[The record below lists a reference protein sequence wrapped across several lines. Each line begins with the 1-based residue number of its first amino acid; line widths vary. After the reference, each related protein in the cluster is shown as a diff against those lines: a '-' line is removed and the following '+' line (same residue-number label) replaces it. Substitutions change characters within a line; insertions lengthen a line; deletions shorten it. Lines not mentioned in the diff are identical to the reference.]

1 MAAWLSRAGAAPLA
15 LRPVLPGCAYGPRAR
30 KCDGTAP
37 ATQEGERA
45 ALKARG
51 RNKISYIYRCNSRI
65 GGGRWGRLGGGRER
79 GGNLLVSCEGWLV
92 GLPRRGPRKARAAR
106 QPVTGVK
113 RHAGDARHPQAR
125 RAAPQTRRAGPSGGR
140 SP

>member
-1 MAAWLSRAGAAPLA
+1 MTAWLSRAGAAPLA

-65 GGGRWGRLGGGRER
+65 GGGRWGRLGGGRSKPTSALQTASPHGINISPR
-79 GGNLLVSCEGWLV
+79 CRASAV
-92 GLPRRGPRKARAAR
+92 GTLDAAR
-106 QPVTGVK
+106 GL
-113 RHAGDARHPQAR
+113 
-125 RAAPQTRRAGPSGGR
+125 
-140 SP
+140 